1 MDTNILQLHHS
12 HVGTLGQTKWE
23 LQPVCLP
30 HSKRAVQSCR
40 QGARTQALITVFV
53 AVQTPVSPVSQI
65 MSPNPRP
72 TPYHVGAQGNKPV
85 VKADFVTEPGTS
97 TSGSAP
103 VQRVPHAQLREESL
117 SASPLKL
124 EAFSAVPL
132 PAVQRVKSA
141 SAAIF
146 NKPKRC
152 WAVQG
157 TLLNSDAALNPPTM
171 CWAAQHPPGSHKEP
185 DSS

>member
-1 MDTNILQLHHS
+1 MDTNILRLHHS
-12 HVGTLGQTKWE
+12 HVGTLSQTKWE

-40 QGARTQALITVFV
+40 QGARTQALISGSV

-72 TPYHVGAQGNKPV
+72 TPYHVSAQGNKPV

-124 EAFSAVPL
+124 EALRLLQPIPHHCDTRLSQQCLFLPCKGLNQHQLQFSIN
-132 PAVQRVKSA
+132 QRDVEQDRAPCS
-141 SAAIF
+141 
-146 NKPKRC
+146 
-152 WAVQG
+152 
-157 TLLNSDAALNPPTM
+157 TLMQL
-171 CWAAQHPPGSHKEP
+171 
-185 DSS
+185 